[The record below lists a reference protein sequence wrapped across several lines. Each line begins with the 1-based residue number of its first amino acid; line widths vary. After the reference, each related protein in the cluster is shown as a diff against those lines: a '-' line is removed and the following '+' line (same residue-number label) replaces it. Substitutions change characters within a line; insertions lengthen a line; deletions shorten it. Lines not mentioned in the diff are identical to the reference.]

1 MNKWWMQFPK
11 IESRKPREPTP
22 GEHPSLS
29 CGALVRLRGKPDRLR
44 RVVRTEWHRHRYEF
58 VYVVETNAPRQF
70 EPYWFYEQLAS
81 ETKTERLH
89 EQPAA

>member
-1 MNKWWMQFPK
+1 MSNWWMQFPK
-11 IESRKPREPTP
+11 IESRKPREPAP
-22 GEHPSLS
+22 GEHPRLS
-29 CGALVRLRGKPDRLR
+29 SGAIVRLRDKPDRLR

-58 VYVVETNAPRQF
+58 VYVVETSAPRQF

-81 ETKTERLH
+81 ETETERLH